1 MAVWGSVLLLGF
13 GAYAFIV
20 MDNLIKKVFA
30 MNIIS
35 SATVLFIIAQGYKP
49 GATAPILADSPLPMV
64 DPLPQALMLTAIV
77 INLCMTALALVFII
91 RLFESERTLNESQLD
106 QQLKDQ

>member
-1 MAVWGSVLLLGF
+1 MAVLGSVLLLGF
-13 GAYAFIV
+13 GTWAFIA

-35 SATVLFIIAQGYKP
+35 SATVLFIIAQGYMP
-49 GATAPILADSPLPMV
+49 GATAPILMDTAAPMV

-77 INLCMTALALVFII
+77 INLCMTALALVIVI
-91 RLFESERTLNESQLD
+91 RIFESENTLNESQL
-106 QQLKDQ
+106 KDQ